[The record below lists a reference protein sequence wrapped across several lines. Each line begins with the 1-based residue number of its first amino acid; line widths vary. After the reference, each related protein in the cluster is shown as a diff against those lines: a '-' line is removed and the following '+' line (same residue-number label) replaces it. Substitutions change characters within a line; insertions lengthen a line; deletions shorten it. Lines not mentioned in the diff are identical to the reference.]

1 MFAPLKRM
9 LQEVITEGRLTV
21 RDHQNRIYDFG
32 DGSGEPVAIH
42 FTDLRT
48 QWHFVRDPELTAGE
62 AYMDGRLILD
72 RGSVYDFIELAMRNM
87 AKHPLPAWAQT
98 FAKLRRM
105 KRRVSENNPQD
116 RAASNASYHYDLDQ
130 RFYDLFLDT
139 DRQYSCAYYAPGI
152 TRLEEAQ
159 AAKKRHI
166 AAKLQLEPGLDI
178 LDIGCGW
185 GGLARYLATTGDARV
200 RGITLSTSQLRSA
213 IEHVPPQRGET
224 VFAYEDYRTV
234 SGQFDRIVSVGMFE
248 HVGSANYK
256 TFFESVARLL
266 KDDGIALIHAI
277 GRLDGP
283 GPTNPFI
290 AKWIFPGGALASLS
304 EVTSAIENTGLLIS
318 DIEILRLHYAYTL
331 RAWRERFL
339 LHRARAVELAGEAVA
354 RMWEFYLAGCE
365 AAFRHQ
371 FLMVFQIQLVKD
383 ISAVPI
389 TRDYMIEAERR
400 LATTQ
405 PVTLRPVPE
414 LPLQPAKHGGQSGS
428 G

>member
-9 LQEVITEGRLTV
+9 LHEVITEGSLTV
-21 RDHQNRIYDFG
+21 RDHQDRIYEFG
-32 DGSGEPVAIH
+32 DGTGSPVAIH
-42 FTDLRT
+42 FSDLRT
-48 QWHFVRDPELTAGE
+48 QWAFVRDPELIAGE
-62 AYMDGRLILD
+62 AYMDGHLTVD
-72 RGSVYDFIELAMRNM
+72 RGSIYDFIDLAMRNM
-87 AKHPLPAWAQT
+87 AKHPLPAWAQA
-98 FAKLRRM
+98 FAKLRRV
-105 KRRVSENNPQD
+105 KRRISENNPEG
-116 RAASNASYHYDLDQ
+116 RSARNASYHYDLDQ

-152 TRLEEAQ
+152 SRLEDAQ

-166 AAKLQLEPGLDI
+166 AAKLLLEPGLDI

-185 GGLARYLATTGDARV
+185 GGLARYLATVGAARV
-200 RGITLSTSQLRSA
+200 RGITLSAAQLRSA

-234 SGQFDRIVSVGMFE
+234 QGTYDRIISVGMFE
-248 HVGSANYK
+248 HVGSANYR
-256 TFFESVARLL
+256 TFFENIARLL
-266 KDDGIALIHAI
+266 KDDGVALIHAI
-277 GRLDGP
+277 GRLDAP
-283 GPTNPFI
+283 SPTNPFI
-290 AKWIFPGGALASLS
+290 AKWIFPGGSLASLS
-304 EVTSAIENTGLLIS
+304 EVTTAVENTGLLIS

-339 LHRARAVELAGEAVA
+339 QHRERAVDLAGEATA

-383 ISAVPI
+383 ITAVPI

-400 LATTQ
+400 LAAAH
-405 PVTLRPVPE
+405 PIALRPAPE
-414 LPLQPAKHGGQSGS
+414 LLLQPAKPSTQTGS
-428 G
+428 R